1 MCSDD
6 PAGRRRRV
14 LVPYLLRISLA
25 TLMWESIEGL
35 GELMKDTGTQSVLDL
50 TGKTITTYILY
61 EVHEALA
68 DCCEGDRVEAVTDA
82 LAAIDNDLRAW
93 SRTTGNSLVEVSEH
107 GTTRRY
113 VIAKGA
119 PKHAEHKLAAII
131 SDDGLFE
138 LLSPLG
144 FALGAALEGH
154 DVSLYFQGPAV
165 RVLAPGF
172 RARMHGLG
180 RPFSRFP
187 RDGLAKVGHIPP
199 QDKLR
204 QMQQLGA
211 CLFACGPSMEH
222 YKVDP
227 TNLALS
233 DVTIAAYLTFM
244 EQMSSADI
252 HLVA

>member
-1 MCSDD
+1 M
-6 PAGRRRRV
+6 A
-14 LVPYLLRISLA
+14 A
-25 TLMWESIEGL
+25 TRTH
-35 GELMKDTGTQSVLDL
+35 DTLDL
-50 TGKTITTYILY
+50 VGRTITTFVLY

-68 DCCEGDRVEAVTDA
+68 DREEGSQIEAITDA
-82 LAAIDNDLRAW
+82 LPAIDSDMHAW
-93 SRTTGNSLVEVSEH
+93 SRATGNRLVEITEH

-113 VIAKGA
+113 VIEKGQ
-119 PKHAEHKLAAII
+119 PRPSGHKLAAIV

-144 FALGAALEGH
+144 FALAGALHGH
-154 DVSLYFQGPAV
+154 DVSLFLQGPAV

-172 RARMHGLG
+172 QARMHGLG

-187 RDGLAKVGHIPP
+187 RDGLARAGHLPP
-199 QDKLR
+199 QDKL
-204 QMQQLGA
+204 QQLQRLGA
-211 CLFACGPSMEH
+211 RLFACGPSMEH

-227 TNLALS
+227 ANLAFD

-244 EQMSSADI
+244 EQMESADI

>member
-1 MCSDD
+1 VEEIMT
-6 PAGRRRRV
+6 AFR
-14 LVPYLLRISLA
+14 
-25 TLMWESIEGL
+25 
-35 GELMKDTGTQSVLDL
+35 TQTSLDL
-50 TGKTITTYILY
+50 TDKTIATYVLY

-68 DCCEGDRVEAVTDA
+68 ACAEGERIEAITDA
-82 LAAIDNDLRAW
+82 RPAIDNDLHAW
-93 SRTTGNSLVEVSEH
+93 SRATGNSLVEVTEH
-107 GTTRRY
+107 GKTRRY
-113 VIAKGA
+113 VIEKG
-119 PKHAEHKLAAII
+119 PPHHSDHKLAAII

-144 FALGAALEGH
+144 FALAAALEGH

-165 RVLAPGF
+165 RVLAPGY

-187 RDGLAKVGHIPP
+187 RDSLAKAGHLPP

-204 QMQQLGA
+204 QLQHLGA
-211 CLFACGPSMEH
+211 QLFACGPSMEH

-227 TNLALS
+227 TDLAFS

-244 EQMSSADI
+244 EQMDSADI
-252 HLVA
+252 HLVP

>member
-1 MCSDD
+1 M
-6 PAGRRRRV
+6 A
-14 LVPYLLRISLA
+14 
-25 TLMWESIEGL
+25 
-35 GELMKDTGTQSVLDL
+35 DTRTRTSLDL

-68 DCCEGDRVEAVTDA
+68 ACGEGDRVEAITDA
-82 LAAIDNDLRAW
+82 LPAIDSDLHAW
-93 SRTTGNSLVEVSEH
+93 SRATGNCLAEVTEH

-113 VIAKGA
+113 VVEKGP
-119 PKHAEHKLAAII
+119 PKRSEHRLAAII

-144 FALGAALEGH
+144 FALAAALEGH
-154 DVSLYFQGPAV
+154 AVSLYFQGPAV
-165 RVLAPGF
+165 RVLAPGY

-187 RDGLAKVGHIPP
+187 RDGLAKVGHLPP

-204 QMQQLGA
+204 QLQRLGA
-211 CLFACGPSMEH
+211 RLFACGPSMEH

-227 TNLALS
+227 TNLALEN
-233 DVTIAAYLTFM
+233 VNIAAYVTFM
-244 EQMSSADI
+244 EQMESVDI
-252 HLVA
+252 HLVV

>member
-1 MCSDD
+1 MSETST
-6 PAGRRRRV
+6 RT
-14 LVPYLLRISLA
+14 SL
-25 TLMWESIEGL
+25 E
-35 GELMKDTGTQSVLDL
+35 L
-50 TGKTITTYILY
+50 TGKTITTFVLY
-61 EVHEALA
+61 ELHEALA
-68 DCCEGDRVEAVTDA
+68 VCREGERVEAITDVSS
-82 LAAIDNDLRAW
+82 AIDNDLHAW
-93 SRTTGNSLVEVSEH
+93 SRTTGNPLVEVTEH
-107 GTTRRY
+107 GTARRY
-113 VIAKGA
+113 VVEKG
-119 PKHAEHKLAAII
+119 PPHQSKHQLAAII

-144 FALGAALEGH
+144 FALAAALEGH

-187 RDGLAKVGHIPP
+187 REGLAKVGHLPP

-204 QMQQLGA
+204 QLQHLGA

-227 TNLALS
+227 TNLAFH
-233 DVTIAAYLTFM
+233 DVTVAAYLTFM
-244 EQMSSADI
+244 EQMGAADI

>member
-1 MCSDD
+1 MMVWEFIDD
-6 PAGRRRRV
+6 V
-14 LVPYLLRISLA
+14 
-25 TLMWESIEGL
+25 
-35 GELMKDTGTQSVLDL
+35 GELMNDTGTRTILDL
-50 TGKTITTYILY
+50 TGKTITTYILF
-61 EVHEALA
+61 EVHDALA
-68 DCCEGDRVEAVTDA
+68 DCCEGDRVEAITAAVT
-82 LAAIDNDLRAW
+82 AIDNDLHAW

-113 VIAKGA
+113 VIAKSA
-119 PKHAEHKLAAII
+119 PKHSEHKLAGII

-165 RVLAPGF
+165 RVLATGF

-204 QMQQLGA
+204 QLQHLGA
-211 CLFACGPSMEH
+211 SLFACGPSMEH

-227 TNLALS
+227 ANLAFS
-233 DVTIAAYLTFM
+233 NVTIAAYLTFM

>member
-1 MCSDD
+1 
-6 PAGRRRRV
+6 
-14 LVPYLLRISLA
+14 
-25 TLMWESIEGL
+25 MWEFIDDA
-35 GELMKDTGTQSVLDL
+35 GELMDDAGTRTILDL
-50 TGKTITTYILY
+50 TGKTISTFILY

-68 DCCEGDRVEAVTDA
+68 DRFEGDHVEAITDA
-82 LAAIDNDLRAW
+82 LAAIDNDLHAW
-93 SRTTGNSLVEVSEH
+93 SRTTGNSIVEVSEH

-119 PKHAEHKLAAII
+119 PKQSEHKLATIV

-172 RARMHGLG
+172 RAQMHGLG

-204 QMQQLGA
+204 QLQQLGA
-211 CLFACGPSMEH
+211 RLFACGPSMEH

-227 TNLALS
+227 ANLAFS